1 MTENV
6 ASACWHAFGISW
18 GNAVRLRG
26 CARGRV
32 RAPMGDVPDLVAYLK
47 CDARASDAQRQMM
60 IEKLAACVVS
70 LGR

>member
-1 MTENV
+1 
-6 ASACWHAFGISW
+6 
-18 GNAVRLRG
+18 
-26 CARGRV
+26 
-32 RAPMGDVPDLVAYLK
+32 MGDVPDLVAYLK